1 MGVAEATARRGDAT
15 RGRAVAASRGKRE
28 QISRSH
34 LDVIRVQRGEV
45 LWRRMASRRSAGV
58 SDDAC
63 RTAAAKRRAPTAA
76 DASI

>member
-45 LWRRMASRRSAGV
+45 LWRGTASRRSAGV